1 MLLAVA
7 AIWGS
12 SYGVAKLT
20 LQYVPALEFVA
31 LRFVMTFLVLLPA
44 LRPLLSGVDRRASL
58 AAGGVLG
65 VNLLAVLLCESFGVA
80 MTSAANAAFLIG
92 TCVVITPIVERLIF
106 RKRASR
112 LMVLYPCLSLL
123 GVALLV
129 GSKAG
134 AGSWAGGEFLMLL
147 AAVLRALLMCLTRY
161 HLLHA
166 GVPTLTMTALQSG
179 VAAIGACALLFATGT
194 PTLSLTALATP
205 ALWGLMAYLVVLC
218 TVFAL
223 YAQNFAAK
231 HVDPSRVSLLLG
243 CEPAFGALFAAVA
256 LNEHLSPISVAG
268 GSLVVFAA
276 WMTIDRGPGR
286 PA

>member
-12 SYGVAKLT
+12 SYGVAKLA
-20 LQYVPALEFVA
+20 LQHVPALEFVA

-44 LRPLLSGVDRRASL
+44 LRPLRSGLDRRASL

-65 VNLLAVLLCESFGVA
+65 VNLLAVLLCESYGVT

-106 RKRASR
+106 GRQASR
-112 LMVLYPCLSLL
+112 LMLLYPCVSLL

-134 AGSWAGGEFLMLL
+134 ADNWAGGEFLMLL
-147 AAVLRALLMCLTRY
+147 AALLRALLMCLTRY
-161 HLLHA
+161 HLLHV
-166 GVPTLTMTALQSG
+166 GMPTLTLTALQSG
-179 VAAIGACALLFATGT
+179 VAAVGACALLFATGA
-194 PTLSLTALATP
+194 PRLSLSTLATP
-205 ALWGLMAYLVVLC
+205 TLWGLMAYLVGLC

-223 YAQNFAAK
+223 YAQNFAAR
-231 HVDPSRVSLLLG
+231 HVNPSRVSLLLG

-256 LNEHLSPISVAG
+256 LNEHLSLASLVG
-268 GSLVVFAA
+268 GSLVVLAA
-276 WMTIDRGPGR
+276 WMTIDRGAGP